1 MGVGEWAPWK
11 VLVSS
16 NQTVNVGVIGTLGYF
31 AYTRQNQPWDRRIV
45 GSAVAGTLALFGAE
59 G

>member
-1 MGVGEWAPWK
+1 
-11 VLVSS
+11 VLVSEPQEELKGPS

>member
-1 MGVGEWAPWK
+1 
-11 VLVSS
+11 VLVSGPFVTEEPS
-16 NQTVNVGVIGTLGYF
+16 KQTVNVGVIGTLGYF